1 MWLLRYLIPLARQA
15 VERLEVWKK
24 EKDAKASGIVSLDLF
39 DNLKTDTDKDDS
51 NANNSELVM
60 ISDDVFFA
68 TED

>member
-1 MWLLRYLIPLARQA
+1 MLSGCTFMEA

-24 EKDAKASGIVSLDLF
+24 EEDAKASGIVSLDLF